1 MSKDQD
7 NQNSTTIK
15 QKDEEV
21 RADTKIDMNQSC
33 VIKNHHLTIEDFI
46 GQDLEA
52 GKMPIDELNSLR
64 SLNISDT
71 HLLDPSVVEEQHDY
85 AISSSMTSRNNI
97 NDEMEDKNR

>member
-1 MSKDQD
+1 
-7 NQNSTTIK
+7 
-15 QKDEEV
+15 
-21 RADTKIDMNQSC
+21 
-33 VIKNHHLTIEDFI
+33 
-46 GQDLEA
+46 
-52 GKMPIDELNSLR
+52 MPIDELNSLR